1 MATTRKSPNLSPT
14 NRVRP
19 PIIAEGRVGLYTMA
33 WSLSGAGLGAGAS
46 VAAAALVAALAGAA
60 ETGAD
65 AEVGAGAGLTLA
77 ATAGGAGATGV
88 AGVGG
93 GGGFGAPQ
101 GAARLR
107 RGGGF
112 GRHRARGR
120 FGWRDW
126 PCVRPSLRL
135 RFRSRRLGRAALVDN
150 LPNNN
155 DTYEQGEHHSQR

>member
-77 ATAGGAGATGV
+77 GSAGRGRERIGRF
-88 AGVGG
+88 GG
-93 GGGFGAPQ
+93 G
-101 GAARLR
+101 R
-107 RGGGF
+107 GF
-112 GRHRARGR
+112 GRHQARGR

-135 RFRSRRLGRAALVDN
+135 RFRSRRLGRA
-150 LPNNN
+150 
-155 DTYEQGEHHSQR
+155 